1 LWIWEISEFSEFG
14 DFGGS
19 GDLNEYIS
27 EMAQRPAP
35 QRIVAKSAYAV
46 VLATPAQ
53 NAAMF
58 G

>member
-14 DFGGS
+14 DFGAF

-35 QRIVAKSAYAV
+35 QRILAKSAYV
-46 VLATPAQ
+46 FVLAPPAQ